1 MNFNGFIY
9 LVQKIWSL
17 LFKQVF
23 RAGVAIVFSLII
35 QKVQSQ
41 NENTLKGEVNYDYLD
56 SKHVPPQPLKESM
69 YFIDDLK
76 APLWVSHPW
85 KKSSADMGE
94 ADLSAGVTLRAGFDD
109 PQERLETAYKDLIEF
124 LGAGN
129 LKVEE
134 GKYLIETRHISGL
147 EEEVFILE
155 VGLHSCRLLA
165 SEPEG
170 IRRGIFYLEDQMLK
184 RRGPYLK
191 VGTVNHSPA
200 VKRRIIRGYFSPTK
214 RPGSLPRVQNQPIV
228 VDELMNEIDY
238 YPGNYLNRLA
248 HQGVNGLWLS
258 VSGTNS
264 EGKMV
269 GFGDLVATS
278 STPGEG
284 VDGKQRLEKLRTV
297 VEKCLRYGI
306 RTYIFTIEPCVRL
319 EKGNPLFKQYKE
331 SEVIGDEQ
339 VRNLCGSSDAGQKYL
354 YEATNK
360 IFKAVPD
367 LGGII
372 NISHGE
378 RYTTCLSSLSA
389 TGQGQI
395 NCPRCS
401 KMPPWEILYKSLSAM
416 ERGMHDAA
424 PAAELISWLYMPQP
438 QAQSPVS
445 VDTLAGWV
453 YTLPAHTPPGVILQF
468 NFTSGVEKSVNG
480 KKLIGGD
487 YWLMPAGPS
496 PRFEQIAH
504 LAGKNG
510 TPTSA
515 KIQTAASHEIT
526 TVPYVPAPSA
536 LYRKFAAMRGLGV
549 SHTMLSWYFGNAP
562 GLMVKAIDLLSYDT
576 LTSEHNFLHELAS
589 VYWKKADVPKV
600 VQAWKHFE
608 EGYANYPLTN
618 LFQYYGP
625 MHDGPVWPL
634 LLKPVDAPLSP
645 TWLLGS
651 TQTTKLWPPSGDR
664 IGDAFTNLLS
674 PEEVLSLCAKM
685 TASWDSGVAILNEI
699 EPDYSQEPDRLLDIG
714 VAKAIGI
721 QFRSGYNILR
731 FYFLREKMLR
741 MKGIERLKTLD
752 ELRAIV
758 YEELELD
765 AELLLL
771 SRRDSRL
778 GFHPEAEGYK
788 YYPAKIQWR
797 MEQLRRLL
805 SADFP
810 EVEGRIRKDEGLF
823 PEYTGEKPTGL
834 MARSIYSNDKTN
846 RDRSFNTRISSGIS
860 WLPLNSGQIN
870 KAFQWASDH
879 DIQNLNFFIREVNTS
894 VGFPSQV
901 SRIVIRI
908 QPRRLWP
915 VQRFDFNTKDIRSD
929 EGMQIVKL
937 KDRSMILIKIP
948 WKNMGVN
955 TDSKRI
961 RVDVQIVLKDGKTG
975 GWCTLQ
981 PVTSRLMYGTDNP
994 NDLGWLLLER

>member
-1 MNFNGFIY
+1 MNFNGCTFF
-9 LVQKIWSL
+9 VQKIKAL
-17 LFKQVF
+17 LFKPIF
-23 RAGVAIVFSLII
+23 RVGVVLVFSLILH
-35 QKVQSQ
+35 KAQSQ
-41 NENTLKGEVNYDYLD
+41 DKNLSKREVDYDCLD
-56 SKHVPPQPLKESM
+56 PKSVPPQPLKESM
-69 YFIDDLK
+69 YFIEDLK
-76 APLWVSHPW
+76 TPMWNHHPW
-85 KKSSADMGE
+85 KRSSTNKGE
-94 ADLSAGVTLRAGFDD
+94 ADLSAGVTLRTGFDD
-109 PQERLETAYKDLIEF
+109 PKNRLESAYKDLVEF

-129 LKVEE
+129 LKIAEA
-134 GKYLIETRHISGL
+134 KYVIETGFVPGL
-147 EEEVFILE
+147 GEEVFKLE

-165 SEPEG
+165 SNLDG
-170 IRRGIFYLEDQMLK
+170 IRRGIFYLEDEMLK
-184 RRGPYLK
+184 RRGPFLPL
-191 VGTVNHSPA
+191 GSTEHSPTIR
-200 VKRRIIRGYFSPTK
+200 RRIIRGYFSPTK
-214 RPGSLPRVQNQPIV
+214 RPGSLPRVKDQPIV
-228 VDELMNEIDY
+228 VDELMNGIDY
-238 YPGNYLNRLA
+238 YPENYLNRLA

-278 STPGEG
+278 STPEEGMDGEY
-284 VDGKQRLEKLRTV
+284 RLEKLRSV

-389 TGQGQI
+389 TGQGHI
-395 NCPRCS
+395 SCPRCS

-453 YTLPAHTPPGVILQF
+453 YELPAHTPPGVILQF
-468 NFTSGVEKSVNG
+468 NFTSGVEKSVFG

-496 PRFEQIAH
+496 PRFEQIVDIAR
-504 LAGKNG
+504 KNG
-510 TPTSA
+510 TPASA

-526 TVPYVPAPSA
+526 TVPYVPVPSA
-536 LYRKFAAMRGLGV
+536 LYNKFAAMRGLGV

-562 GLMVKAIDLLSYDT
+562 GLMVKAIDLLSFDT
-576 LTSEHNFLHELAS
+576 LLSENNFLHELAS

-600 VQAWKHFE
+600 VKAWKHFE

-651 TQTTKLWPPSGDR
+651 TQTTQLWPPSGDR
-664 IGDAFTNLLS
+664 VGDAFTNLLS
-674 PEEVLSLCAKM
+674 LEEVVSLCKKM
-685 TASWDSGVAILNEI
+685 TASWDSGVAILNAM
-699 EPDYSQEPDRLLDIG
+699 EPDYSSEPDRLLDIG
-714 VAKAIGI
+714 VAKAVGI

-741 MKGIERLKTLD
+741 MNGIERLKPLN

-758 YEELELD
+758 NEELELD

-797 MEQLRRLL
+797 MEQLRRVLTI
-805 SADFP
+805 DFP
-810 EVEGRIRKDEGLF
+810 EEEQKIRNEELLF
-823 PEYTGEKPTGL
+823 PEYTGEKPVGL
-834 MARSIYSNDKTN
+834 ISRSIYSKDKTS
-846 RDRSFNTRISSGIS
+846 RDRVFKARIPSGVR
-860 WLPLNSGQIN
+860 WLSLNSEQNN
-870 KAFQWASDH
+870 KAFQWASDY
-879 DIQNLNFFIREVNTS
+879 DNQTLNFFIKEIDAS
-894 VGFPSQV
+894 VAFPSQV

-915 VQRFDFNTKDIRSD
+915 VQRFNFSIRDIRAD
-929 EGMQIVKL
+929 EGIHVEKHKGSSMMMVKV
-937 KDRSMILIKIP
+937 P
-948 WKNMGVN
+948 WKDMGVN
-955 TDSKRI
+955 TDSSRI
-961 RVDVQIVLKDGKTG
+961 RVDIQLVLKDGKTI
-975 GWCTLQ
+975 GWCALQ
-981 PVTSRLMYGTDNP
+981 PVTSRLMHGTDNP